1 MILPNSLRW
10 VAKITCSSEE
20 VSKKCEEE
28 KPKTNS
34 GQTNQWPHFHVIIR
48 SHIPKQF
55 LKIFIAT
62 ADDQACVKQWR
73 LVGRAQN
80 NYVLSWINFKALAPE
95 WVWDAQRFGIVD
107 SLSERPQEPRS
118 ASIEW
123 CGFPYNRKS
132 LNFWKLVF
140 QWSDIHVQPM
150 KMAFMLLMPCQPQLN
165 LDYLDSLGPHEIV
178 RIIEGLDSGKC
189 EYWWRAK
196 PGKTD

>member
-1 MILPNSLRW
+1 MILLNSLRW

-20 VSKKCEEE
+20 VSKKCKEE
-28 KPKTNS
+28 KAKTNS
-34 GQTNQWPHFHVIIR
+34 GQTNQWPHFHVIVR

-140 QWSDIHVQPM
+140 QWSDICSAYEDCFYVVNALPTTVEPR
-150 KMAFMLLMPCQPQLN
+150 L
-165 LDYLDSLGPHEIV
+165 SGP
-178 RIIEGLDSGKC
+178 SGTT
-189 EYWWRAK
+189 WNSSDNW
-196 PGKTD
+196 GSG